1 MERQIPA
8 PSCCLSDRL
17 TYIFIS
23 KHLEF
28 KKRATRNGQH
38 VFICRDRRGGYHPPL
53 RLGVCGC
60 GRMISAPTV
69 LVWDC
74 ASFAI
79 YVVNVFNNRTIFS
92 IRFVGV
98 DAHIDPFSSGRILS
112 APTVGV
118 CGCGRMWA
126 SAPTVLVWDCAS
138 FAIYV
143 VNVFNNRTI
152 FSIRF
157 VGVDAHIDP
166 FSSGRIISAPTVLV
180 WVCASFAI
188 YVVNVFN
195 DRAIFSIRFV
205 GVDAHI
211 DPFSSGRI
219 SSAPTVGCAN
229 AGG

>member
-98 DAHIDPFSSGRILS
+98 DAHIDPFSSGRI
-112 APTVGV
+112 
-118 CGCGRMWA
+118 
-126 SAPTVLVWDCAS
+126 
-138 FAIYV
+138 
-143 VNVFNNRTI
+143 
-152 FSIRF
+152 
-157 VGVDAHIDP
+157 
-166 FSSGRIISAPTVLV
+166 ISAPTVLV

-205 GVDAHI
+205 GDDAHI